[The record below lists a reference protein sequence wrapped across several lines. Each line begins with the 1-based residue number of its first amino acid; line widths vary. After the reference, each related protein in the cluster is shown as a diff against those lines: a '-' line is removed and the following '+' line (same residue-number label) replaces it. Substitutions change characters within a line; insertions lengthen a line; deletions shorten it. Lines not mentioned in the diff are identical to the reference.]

1 MKSNIE
7 KVYSKLPNKKQSFK
21 KHNVKLN
28 VVSEL
33 TSIATSVSVFS
44 KNIEIDIEELER
56 IQNEFNSFKNSLEVD
71 LQDLTDEARK
81 LDAKLLQ
88 ASELA
93 NELGVEPSE
102 LNQYENS
109 FDIYDEAM
117 EKINEANSKLNQ
129 I

>member
-1 MKSNIE
+1 MRNNIE
-7 KVYSKLPNKKQSFK
+7 RVISKMPNKKQSFK
-21 KHNVKLN
+21 KHNVELN

-33 TSIATSVSVFS
+33 TSIASSVSVYS

-56 IQNEFNSFKNSLEVD
+56 IQSEFDSVKNSLEVD
-71 LQDLTDEARK
+71 LQDLTNEARK
-81 LDAKLLQ
+81 LDEKLYE

-93 NELGVEPSE
+93 NQLGVEPSE